1 MCLDL
6 LGEIAERASVVCPSA
21 DISPMQTPYDRLQ
34 DLREAA
40 AARHRAALAQARHER
55 EKAMRLVAAAESETQ
70 RALPEAQDVAHWQ
83 VADAAQARSL
93 LMLHQAEECL
103 REKEAALVEVSQAHV
118 VAMRDEKIVARM
130 KERFLASKNEQAR
143 RQEDRNIDDFN
154 ATKLFRQMNG

>member
-1 MCLDL
+1 MK
-6 LGEIAERASVVCPSA
+6 IAEASLVWCPAA
-21 DISPMQTPYDRLQ
+21 DGPFMQTPYDRLQ

-40 AARHRAALAQARHER
+40 AARHRAALAKARHER
-55 EKAMRLVAAAESETQ
+55 EHAARMVAAAESETQ
-70 RALPEAQDVAHWQ
+70 RALPDAHDAAHWQ

-103 REKEAALVEVSQAHV
+103 REKEETLAEVSQAHV

-130 KERFLASKNEQAR
+130 KERFLASKNEKER